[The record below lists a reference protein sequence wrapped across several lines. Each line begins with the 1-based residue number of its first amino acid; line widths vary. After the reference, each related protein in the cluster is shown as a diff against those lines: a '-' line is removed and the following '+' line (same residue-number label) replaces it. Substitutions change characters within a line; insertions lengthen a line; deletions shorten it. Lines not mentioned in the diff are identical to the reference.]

1 MHHRGNPC
9 PQQSAV
15 ISTFLKQALVENGS
29 GTLALCALW
38 GQSWL
43 GFWPEALPAGIQN
56 FQTITIPLELPS
68 LLIAIG

>member
-1 MHHRGNPC
+1 M
-9 PQQSAV
+9 AV
-15 ISTFLKQALVENGS
+15 M
-29 GTLALCALW
+29 TLAQRASQ

-43 GFWPEALPAGIQN
+43 GFWPAAQPAGIQN